1 MRRFLLGSL
10 LLPLVAFAEPA
21 TRVNGAPLKNA
32 EVDVHVVEQKPVRD
46 AGRFELTVY
55 PVVPQLNGVYT
66 QHVGTMGQLTWHV
79 REHFGF
85 TLMGGGNWVNR
96 ESSFNAELN
105 NSARIEAQSAASL
118 LWTWTALAGV
128 EVAPFYGKFALFDS
142 GLAHFSVV
150 INAGAG
156 MGGTRHQ
163 LKPAGM
169 TPATY
174 GDTGVRFMGT
184 VGAGFRL
191 VLGEHIAIRLEV
203 RDVVYTARV
212 DRVNGC
218 SSADFAA
225 FDLVDR
231 SSVSGSCSVAS
242 FDNPTDI
249 AIARNLVRVP
259 TSEVLNSLGA
269 WAGVSFMY

>member
-1 MRRFLLGSL
+1 MRFVLGFALLS
-10 LLPLVAFAEPA
+10 LVAVAEP
-21 TRVNGAPLKNA
+21 TRVNGAPLKNPD
-32 EVDVHVVEQKPVRD
+32 VDVHVVEQKRTQD

-85 TLMGGGNWVNR
+85 TLLGGGNWVNR
-96 ESSFNAELN
+96 ESAFNAELIDK
-105 NSARIEAQSAASL
+105 ARIEAQAAGSL
-118 LWTWTALAGV
+118 LWTWTAMGGV
-128 EVAPFYGKFALFDS
+128 EVAPFYGKFAMFDS
-142 GLAHFSVV
+142 GLAHFSFV

-156 MGGTRHQ
+156 LGGTRHQ
-163 LKPAGM
+163 IKPAST

-191 VLGEHIAIRLEV
+191 TLGEHVAIRLEV

-218 SSADFAA
+218 SATDLSA
-225 FDLVDR
+225 LNLIDR
-231 SSVSGSCSVAS
+231 SVPVSSSCSPSS
-242 FDNPTDI
+242 FEKPTDI
-249 AIARNLVRVP
+249 SLAQNLVRIP

-269 WAGVSFMY
+269 WAGVSFLY